1 MHQAQ
6 ARTMRAEDEYEVSQG
21 TRPRLRAVPR
31 ERDRTED
38 VDRARRAL
46 RDLELELGADDVL
59 AAPSHRR
66 PRTTG
71 AAANYARSDSAS
83 TRRTIQ
89 ITGHG
94 AAAHHSALRPTP
106 SELRGPR
113 PDRIA
118 GWAVGLGLLVAVLA
132 ALL

>member
-1 MHQAQ
+1 MHQSH
-6 ARTMRAEDEYEVSQG
+6 ARALRVEEEY
-21 TRPRLRAVPR
+21 LDDR
-31 ERDRTED
+31 E
-38 VDRARRAL
+38 RARRAM
-46 RDLELELGADDVL
+46 RDLELEMAASDVL
-59 AAPSHRR
+59 AAPRHRR

-89 ITGHG
+89 ISGYG
-94 AAAHHSALRPTP
+94 ASAPHSALRPTP

>member
-1 MHQAQ
+1 MAQ
-6 ARTMRAEDEYEVSQG
+6 AHARVSRAEDQQEVRRV
-21 TRPRLRAVPR
+21 RPQLRSV
-31 ERDRTED
+31 ERDRTDDRE
-38 VDRARRAL
+38 RARNAL
-46 RDLELELGADDVL
+46 RDLELELGVDDVL
-59 AAPSHRR
+59 AAPTHRR

-71 AAANYARSDSAS
+71 AAANYARSDSSS
-83 TRRTIQ
+83 TRRTIE
-89 ITGHG
+89 IRGHG
-94 AAAHHSALRPTP
+94 APTTTSLRPTP